1 MYTMH
6 LIEASTCKL
15 LSFSWFY
22 TKIMKYGRKKY
33 KEIHFFLTSSID
45 LLHFTLDRSHFVSLK
60 IEEYMYTS
68 P

>member
-1 MYTMH
+1 MQ
-6 LIEASTCKL
+6 
-15 LSFSWFY
+15 
-22 TKIMKYGRKKY
+22 YGRKKY
-33 KEIHFFLTSSID
+33 IEIYTFFLLTSSID

>member
-6 LIEASTCKL
+6 LIEDSTCNKL
-15 LSFSWFY
+15 FSFSWFY

-33 KEIHFFLTSSID
+33 KNTFLLTSSID